1 MKHYSCL
8 SVMHREN
15 GWKMPEHPLLS
26 MVRCFHNCA
35 LGNGEFTTDFY
46 MIAFKKLRSDATR
59 YGRTKYDH
67 QNGTMLF
74 VKPGQVMAM
83 KDLEPDVDG
92 FVIFFHEDY
101 LTGHSLYREI
111 KHYNYFEY
119 VANEA
124 LHLAPG
130 EEKVIWELHDKIQQ
144 EYNNNED
151 EYSRAIIL
159 SHIASVLTYSQRFY
173 KRQFIN
179 RTDMSGKIV
188 SRFNQVLTQYLNSNH
203 PINNG
208 LPTVQNI
215 AAQLHLSPRYL
226 SDLLKQ
232 ETGKT
237 AIELIHLSLISEAS
251 KLLKSSDLT
260 IAEIAYQLGFES
272 LSYFSRLF
280 KQEVGTSPLKFK
292 KQDLN

>member
-1 MKHYSCL
+1 MKHYTLL
-8 SVMHREN
+8 SDLHRDN
-15 GWKMPEHPLLS
+15 GWRMPEHPLLG
-26 MVRCFHNCA
+26 MVRCVHNCA
-35 LGNGEFTTDFY
+35 LGNGEFTSDFY
-46 MIAFKKLRSDATR
+46 MIVFKRLRPGIER

-74 VKPGQVMAM
+74 VRPGQLMAM
-83 KDLEPDVDG
+83 KDLELEVDG

-101 LTGHSLYREI
+101 LIGHSLYREI

-130 EEKVIWELHDKIQQ
+130 EEKVIWDLHDKIHR
-144 EYNNNED
+144 EYHNNED

-159 SHIASVLTYSQRFY
+159 SHISSILTYSQRFY

-179 RTDMSGKIV
+179 RTNLAGKTV
-188 SRFNQVLTQYLNSNH
+188 SKFNQVLTQYLNSDL
-203 PINNG
+203 PINDG

-237 AIELIHLSLISEAS
+237 AIELIHLSLVAEARQ
-251 KLLKSSDLT
+251 LLTSTDLSV
-260 IAEIAYQLGFES
+260 AEIAYQLGFES

-280 KQEVGTSPLKFK
+280 KQEVGLSPLKFK